1 MPLRVHCQ
9 ECDGQGTV
17 SNANYLAY
25 VDMASCEVE
34 SALFGSHADFLAHGV
49 EVVVAEA
56 NLRYLVPCRFEDDLV
71 VSAFVGH
78 LGTVGRSRL
87 RDPPGETTGHRR
99 EGQVCLRRP
108 RDVAEDRSARTA
120 ANLTSARR
128 GYRLCASGT

>member
-25 VDMASCEVE
+25 
-34 SALFGSHADFLAHGV
+34 
-49 EVVVAEA
+49 AEA

-108 RDVAEDRSARTA
+108 RDVAKDRSARTA